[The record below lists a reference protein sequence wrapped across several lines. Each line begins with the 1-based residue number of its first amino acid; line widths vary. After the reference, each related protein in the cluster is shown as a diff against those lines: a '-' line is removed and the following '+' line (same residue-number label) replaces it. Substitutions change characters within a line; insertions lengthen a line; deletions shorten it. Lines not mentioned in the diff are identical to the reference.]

1 MSGYSAYL
9 NNIYMSGTIEQIEDM
24 DLRLEIDTNG
34 DNFIAPGETLQVT
47 CRVWRGGYFEE
58 VTEDITAWTITR
70 DSGDAVEDAAWNL
83 SSKAQNFDGSVGL
96 VLADLGT
103 NPNTVSTLFLITA
116 ALGSGDSAQ
125 AEIII

>member
-1 MSGYSAYL
+1 
-9 NNIYMSGTIEQIEDM
+9 MSGTIEQIEDM